1 MIDIDV
7 WMTHF
12 TEGLLQRFGDRVW
25 FIGLQGS
32 YAREEATEQ
41 SDIDVVVI
49 LDKLSVSDIEAYDEL
64 LDAQPHRNLLCGFLS
79 GREEITKWEPADLFQ
94 FYHDTRP
101 VKGSLD
107 ALLVLI
113 DEKAINRA
121 IKTGLCNLYH
131 ACVHNMLHDKS
142 EAILMGLYKSSSF
155 VIQAIAYQES
165 GRYWRKQSDL
175 LNVVLP
181 QERKILENFYRI
193 KSSKRTDFRRDSE
206 ELFGWL
212 QQWIL
217 KVD

>member
-155 VIQAIAYQES
+155 VIQAIAYRES

-175 LNVVLP
+175 LNTVLP

-217 KVD
+217 KLD

>member
-49 LDKLSVSDIEAYDEL
+49 LDKLFVSDIEAYDEL

-142 EAILMGLYKSSSF
+142 EGILMGLYKSSSF
-155 VIQAIAYQES
+155 VIQAITYRES

-175 LNVVLP
+175 LNAVLP

-217 KVD
+217 KLD

>member
-25 FIGLQGS
+25 FVGLQGS

-113 DEKAINRA
+113 DEKAVNRA

-155 VIQAIAYQES
+155 LIQAIAYRES
-165 GRYWRKQSDL
+165 GRYWRKKSDL

-181 QERKILENFYRI
+181 EERKILEKNRLPT
-193 KSSKRTDFRRDSE
+193 RFRGTLWMVAAMDSE
-206 ELFGWL
+206 A
-212 QQWIL
+212 
-217 KVD
+217 

>member
-25 FIGLQGS
+25 FVGLQGS

-155 VIQAIAYQES
+155 LIQAIAYRES

-181 QERKILENFYRI
+181 EERKILENFYRI

-217 KVD
+217 KLD

>member
-25 FIGLQGS
+25 FVGLQGS

-113 DEKAINRA
+113 DEKAVNRA

-155 VIQAIAYQES
+155 LIQAIAYRES

-181 QERKILENFYRI
+181 EERKILENFYRI

-217 KVD
+217 KLD

>member
-25 FIGLQGS
+25 FVGLQGS

-113 DEKAINRA
+113 DEKAVNRA

-155 VIQAIAYQES
+155 LIQAIAYRES

-181 QERKILENFYRI
+181 EERKILENFYRI

-206 ELFGWL
+206 KLFGWF

-217 KVD
+217 KLD

>member
-64 LDAQPHRNLLCGFLS
+64 LDAQPHRNLVCGFLS
-79 GREEITKWEPADLFQ
+79 GREELMKWEPVDLFQ

-101 VKGSLD
+101 VKGCLD

-113 DEKAINRA
+113 DEEA
-121 IKTGLCNLYH
+121 IKRSIKIGICNLYH

-142 EAILMGLYKSSSF
+142 ESILMGLYKSASF
-155 VIQAIAYQES
+155 VIQAIAYRET
-165 GRYWRKQSDL
+165 GRYWRKQSEL
-175 LNVVLP
+175 CNVVSSP
-181 QERKILENFYRI
+181 ERKILENFHRI
-193 KSSKRTDFRRDSE
+193 KSSKRTDFQLDSE
-206 ELFGWL
+206 ELFAWL
-212 QQWIL
+212 QKWIL
-217 KVD
+217 KLD

>member
-113 DEKAINRA
+113 DEKAVNRA

-155 VIQAIAYQES
+155 LIQAIAYRES

-181 QERKILENFYRI
+181 EERKILENFYRI

-217 KVD
+217 KLD

>member
-1 MIDIDV
+1 MSDIDV

-142 EAILMGLYKSSSF
+142 EGILMGLYKSSSF
-155 VIQAIAYQES
+155 VIQAIAYRES

-181 QERKILENFYRI
+181 EERKILENFYRI

-217 KVD
+217 KLD

>member
-121 IKTGLCNLYH
+121 IKMGLCNLYH

-155 VIQAIAYQES
+155 VIQAIAYRES

-175 LNVVLP
+175 LNAVLP
-181 QERKILENFYRI
+181 EERKILENFYRI

-217 KVD
+217 KLD

>member
-113 DEKAINRA
+113 DEKAVNRA

-142 EAILMGLYKSSSF
+142 EGILMGLYKSSSF
-155 VIQAIAYQES
+155 VIQAIAYRES

-175 LNVVLP
+175 LNAVLP

>member
-25 FIGLQGS
+25 FVGLQGS

-101 VKGSLD
+101 VRGSLD

-113 DEKAINRA
+113 DEKAVNRA

-155 VIQAIAYQES
+155 LIQAIAYRES

-181 QERKILENFYRI
+181 EERKILENFYRI

-217 KVD
+217 KLD

>member
-113 DEKAINRA
+113 DEKAVNRA

-155 VIQAIAYQES
+155 LIQAIAYRES

-175 LNVVLP
+175 LNAVLP

>member
-113 DEKAINRA
+113 DEKAVNRA

-155 VIQAIAYQES
+155 VIQAIAYRES

-175 LNVVLP
+175 LNAVLP

>member
-25 FIGLQGS
+25 FVGLQGS

-94 FYHDTRP
+94 FYHDTHP

-113 DEKAINRA
+113 DEKAVNRA

-155 VIQAIAYQES
+155 LIQAIAYRES

-175 LNVVLP
+175 LNAVLP

-217 KVD
+217 KLD

>member
-1 MIDIDV
+1 M
-7 WMTHF
+7 
-12 TEGLLQRFGDRVW
+12 
-25 FIGLQGS
+25 QGS

-193 KSSKRTDFRRDSE
+193 KSSKRADFRRDSE

>member
-25 FIGLQGS
+25 FVGLQGS

-155 VIQAIAYQES
+155 VIQAIAYRES

-181 QERKILENFYRI
+181 EERKILENFYRI

-217 KVD
+217 KLD

>member
-155 VIQAIAYQES
+155 LIQAIAYRES

-181 QERKILENFYRI
+181 EERKILENFYRI

-217 KVD
+217 KLD